1 MLRNKII
8 IKKIRNICILLM
20 AIIIMFGV
28 YNNIRNSKAENV
40 IQIELDVIDKSNVL
54 DTQTMS
60 IEATETSEGNYLV
73 NLPISVN
80 KNLIT
85 KYYTSSGEEIDVDTE
100 NNIATMQLT
109 SEEVANRKVQVQTD
123 YDTKEVTIG
132 EETKLFYKKELTNEP
147 FIDNNQ
153 DESNANVTDAID
165 DTTINQDVTV
175 TGYMP
180 EDAKLEVKEIDLA
193 TLTNVEIPNEKQTK
207 QKAYEFSIYQEVEKQ
222 TSEENVQT
230 DNSVSNTETTREEQ
244 TTADQTVANNEIDAT
259 ANEETNIETEKER
272 VEYNPSEYGEKITV
286 KTNYDLTNV
295 NATIYVIDE
304 KEKTIESE
312 STTSNDRE
320 NISFETD
327 KTDKTIKYIIA
338 TEEINN
344 QDDSTIS
351 NDDNNV
357 NENTSENVNDVSKDE
372 TTESPNEIEN
382 SEWKVVESKSN
393 IPNGTA
399 TIKVKG
405 PEDIL
410 TEEWINVI
418 INGESVDEG
427 ITKKIENKEKLSDGV
442 LYTIV
447 LTELPTDTNQIK
459 IGLVKPQARQKQTN
473 DMAKVQT
480 LALDD
485 ENSVNSDETLD
496 ETLGNSTSDDSGIML
511 LATTYNALK
520 TTTSETEKTS
530 AFLGNS
536 SVQRQNVENVT
547 ITKGLSGIG
556 RGLRRNFSGLNNNGN
571 GHNAS
576 AKTWKDLTGT
586 KNGTLN
592 GGTWGTDYVQL
603 DGKDDW
609 INLGYMTLTK
619 NVTLDVTFAIS
630 EYKDQSQNILV
641 NFEGGGLGLHLYGN
655 GKRPTFTI
663 SVGGKYIHLKATS
676 DVKLNTKT
684 RITGTYDGKN
694 MCIYVNGKLEA
705 KVAQTGDI
713 DLPVKNT
720 VMAIGCNASGTSSGG
735 PFMKMKVYNVKI
747 HNTALTASEVASS
760 SEINGYYWDV
770 SANQDKSIMA
780 WTPKLTAPYTVHIES
795 ASTIYANKDSTN
807 LFSYIGNAETCKAT
821 ETITGIGN
829 LDVSN
834 TTNMTRM
841 FQRTGNQAMTKL
853 DLGSNFNTSN
863 VTAMGG
869 MFGGTGYKAMTTLNL
884 GSKFYTS
891 KVTSMDY
898 MFQECGGLKMTSLN
912 LGSNFNTSN
921 VTTMAAMFCKCGYT
935 AMTTLNLGSNFN
947 TSSVIYMQLMFE
959 ECGYTAM
966 TSLNLGSLFD
976 TSKVTN
982 MARMF
987 SSTGYTAMTSLDL
1000 GDKFNTSSG
1009 TGMGHMFYKC
1019 GYTAMTSLDLG
1030 DNFDTSNVQYMDYM
1044 FADCGTKNM
1053 ITLDLGPAF
1062 TKMPNGTL
1070 KDNNG
1075 NTISATSF
1083 MFTNTGKSGAT
1094 IYAPES
1100 IYKNQTSFKL
1110 SSTDTST
1117 SSGTVAVSSGRT
1129 VVPKYKPEWKVTGTT
1144 IDSTN
1149 KAIKITITGATNTSD
1164 YTSNVTTALKTSD
1177 ISVWIDGTELTGV
1190 TKSLTTPSTTTASS
1204 ITHTLTIS
1212 NLEESARKSGKSY
1225 KEWSGNITLKIG
1237 GRGEATS
1244 TYSKN
1249 VLKDAYGN
1257 QSMSQIDTTG
1267 TWVDVDFKDSTKS
1280 SANASG
1286 KLFTDFIVP
1295 EFTYEYANTTIDQG
1309 NKKVTIIFSIAD
1321 KYFSS
1326 STLTSDTTA
1335 SKITVTVDGKTVTN
1349 DTKQR
1354 KKLSKTDIT
1363 ETIDGRTNTKVGE
1376 KYTLELTNLDQ
1387 GTGGDYSGIVKLAF
1401 AEGTVTDKSG
1411 NKSISK
1417 TITIGID
1424 DPTTGDGH
1432 TSGAIVDVVSPVWK
1446 TQNLK
1451 IDKTNKKVTV
1461 DLIATD
1467 KYLTGTSNST
1477 LTTSKIALTVDG
1489 DTNANTAITKTLS
1502 TATFSTNSSTGLK
1515 EIKYTLTL
1523 SNWEQSTKQSGKS
1536 FLEYSGT
1543 TKITIPAG
1551 TVTDQ
1556 YTNKS
1561 LEQTFDLGHVDFIKP
1576 RIETVSTTRDTSA
1589 KTETIIFNVIDK
1601 YLDTSDAVASSEITV
1616 YVDGENASTLSKTL
1630 TRVTANDVK
1639 ATINGTSRTVSQQY
1653 KLVLSN
1659 FEQSARNT
1667 KNYKDWSGTVKI
1679 DIVAGAVKDQTSGG
1693 SVNTS
1698 EKTTINAGFVDFIKP
1713 DLKYVHQ
1720 SSDINKDGKS
1730 YTMTFTVTDKY
1741 YTSGKLGIDDLTIK
1755 MQNGQK
1761 NSSGSEIIYNLK
1773 NEPVT
1778 ISLKAEELKASNV
1791 PITNTSGTVTTVS
1804 SQLIGHTYT
1813 LTISN
1818 LEQLEAKTGQ
1828 STLDYSGII
1837 TVAVAGNKILD
1848 RGPAGNN
1855 ASQNGNTATT
1865 ITSGVNIPGGTSPSD
1880 AQVVDVVAP
1889 IWQKVSSTVDV
1900 AGQTATITF
1909 KGTDTYYTSNSLTTA
1924 KIKVYVN
1931 GSEVSSTSVS
1941 RTLSTA
1947 TSLKEQRKEFGKTTT
1962 VTKQYGVQYTLTIKG
1977 FTKSADQIKI
1987 QIPANTLTDSSGNN
2001 NVATDMVLY
2010 SALAS
2015 TIYESSDTSAF
2026 LGNSKI
2032 QRQNIENITF
2042 ESSIPSTVY
2051 NASTGA
2057 YVNSTAWDV
2066 SARKDKSIIAWYE
2079 KNNWYGALKVHIAS
2093 DGEIYANPNS
2103 SYLFANIGRANIC
2116 TATSTITN
2124 INLLNVSNVTNM
2136 NHMFYCCGY
2145 KAMTSL
2151 DLGNSFDT
2159 SNVTDM
2165 SNMFEAFGYKA
2176 TTSLNLGTKFYT
2188 NNVTN
2193 MYYMF
2198 EHCGYNAMT
2207 SLTLGSNFDTSKV
2220 TNMSYMFAY
2229 CGFNGITTFSLGSN
2243 FNTSK
2248 VTEMESMFSHFA
2260 YKLTSLNLGSNFD
2273 TSLVTKMGHMFDSTG
2288 YTSMKTLTLG
2298 SKFNTNN
2305 VTDMQYMFKSTGY
2318 TAMTSLNLG
2327 SNFNT
2332 AKVTNMSYMFYECG
2346 HSLMTTLD
2354 LGPAF
2359 TKIADHTDMFTNAG
2373 KSGATIYAPE
2383 SIYKNQTSFKLSSTD
2398 TSTSSGTIAVS
2409 SGRTVVPKYKP
2420 EWTVTGTTIDST
2432 NKAIKITIKGAT
2444 NTSDYTSNVTT
2455 ALKASDI
2462 SVWIDGTELTGVNKT
2477 ITTSYPTTSSSVTH
2491 ILTIKNFEESAR
2503 RAGKSYKEWSGN
2515 ITLKIGGR
2523 GESTSTYSK
2532 NVLKDAYGNQSMS
2545 QIDTTGTWVDVD
2557 FKDST
2562 KSSANASGKLFT
2574 DFIVPEFTYEYAN
2587 TTIDQGNKK
2596 VTIIFSIA
2604 DKYFSSSTLTSDTT
2618 ASKITVTVDG
2628 KTVTNDTTQRK
2639 KLSKTDITETIDG
2652 KANTKVG
2659 EKYTLELTNLDQ
2671 GTGGDYSGIVKLAF
2685 AEGTGTDKSGN
2696 KSVAKTITIGIDDPT
2711 TGDGHTSG
2719 AIVDVVS
2726 PVWKTQ
2732 NLKIDKTNKKVTV
2745 DLIATDKYLT
2755 GTSNSTLTT
2764 SKIALTVDG
2773 DTNAN
2778 TAITKTLST
2787 ATFSTNSST
2796 GLKEIK
2802 YTLTLSNWEQ
2812 STKQSGKSFLE
2823 YSGTTK
2829 ITIPAGTIT
2838 DQYTNKSLEQ
2848 TFDLGHVD
2856 FIKPRIETVSTTRN
2870 TTAKTE
2876 TIVFNV
2882 IDKYLDTSDLVTADE
2897 ISVLVDKEA
2906 TTGITKTL
2914 TRVTANDVKAT
2925 INGTSQTVS
2934 QQYQLV
2940 LSNFEQTRTSIN
2952 SARNFTDW
2960 SGTVS
2965 LEIKAG
2971 AVNDKT
2977 SGNSVNTNDKTT
2989 IDADFVDFIQ
2999 PKVTYKYATS
3009 DINYDDKTFIMTF
3022 DITDKYYKTGTTITT
3037 ANLADYLTIKVDGE
3051 DITNNSKVTKKI
3063 IATEDITAGTIAK
3076 PINKTVNG
3084 VVKTGLTNQ
3093 VVGKRYTLELSN
3105 LEQAINIA
3113 DYLDYSGVITVAVKA
3128 GVMTDNGP
3136 ANDGVNT
3143 NSNIATTI
3151 TSGVNIPGGTG
3162 TGTVVDV
3169 VDPIWERA
3177 GTVVTEPL
3185 KQTATLVIRGTDKYF
3200 ASCSLT
3206 SSQIKIVVNGEEQT
3220 SGINVELTKDTSVTL
3235 AYGVQYKVKIT
3246 GFVSNAYQVKMIIPA
3261 GTLTD
3266 ESGNVNKE
3274 TEFVLYSC
3282 LRKTNTETDLSSPF
3296 LGNDTVE
3303 RQYVEKI
3310 ILQDNLDG
3318 ANDTRWDVSAQE
3330 DGSIIAWYE
3339 KNNSKGT
3346 YTVYIGSYSGIN
3358 ANADS
3363 SYLFANIGNSRKC
3376 TETSIISNIDLLNVS
3391 SATNMS
3397 SMFQNFGALSLT
3409 NLDLGENFDTS
3420 NVTNMRQMFWGCGY
3434 KAMTSLNLGANF
3446 DTSNVTVMYGMFLWC
3461 GYTAMTSLNLG
3472 DKFDTSKVTNMNSMF
3487 HECGYMK
3494 MTSLNLGS
3502 KFNTSNVTKMN
3513 GMFNGTGYTAMTS
3526 LDLGEQFDTS
3536 NVTLM
3541 VKMFDGC
3548 GSNSMT
3554 SLNLGN
3560 KFDTSKVTTMSEM
3573 FRNCGTVSM
3582 ENLDLGPAFTKI
3594 ADTNTD
3600 MFTNTGKSG
3609 AVINAP
3615 ESIYKNQTSFKLSS
3629 TDTSTTSGTIAV
3641 SSGRTVVPK
3650 YKPEWKVTG
3659 TTIDS
3664 TNKAIKIT
3672 ITGATNTSDYTS
3684 NVTTALKASD
3694 ISVWIDGTELTGV
3707 KREVTVANQTTS
3719 EAVTHTITITNF
3731 EEKVRQNGKDYKEW
3745 SGNIT
3750 LKIGGRGEATS
3761 TYSKNILT
3769 DSYGNQSMSSIDES
3783 GTWIDICLKDSESS
3797 SQNIP
3802 GKMFADFII
3811 PEFTYEYSNT
3821 IIDHENKRVTVVF
3834 SIADKYFAESDLTSD
3849 TTASNITVTV
3859 DGTEIKN
3866 EGDKQRKTLSK
3877 TDIKETIDGNAETKI
3892 GEIYTLTLTNLDQG
3906 GGGDYSGI
3914 VELAFEKGTVRDKS
3928 GNESVATTITIG
3940 VDDPSTGDGHDSGV
3954 IVDVVSPVWKTQN
3967 LQIDKVNQVVTVEI
3981 IVTDKYLSGIS
3992 NSSLT
3997 NDNVNDKI
4005 SVTVDGETE
4014 ANTAITKTLG
4024 DPEFSENGT
4033 TGLKEIK
4040 YKLTLSNW
4048 EQDSTKGGKSFLEY
4062 SGTTKITISAGVVID
4077 DYDNKNIEQ
4086 AFELGHVDFIKP
4098 RIEKVSST
4106 RDESAKTETIVF
4118 NVIDKYLD
4126 TSDAVTENEI
4136 SVYVDGENASTLT
4149 KTLTRVTANDVS
4161 ATVNGS
4167 SQVVLQQ
4174 YQLVLSD
4181 FEKAR
4186 NEKDYKDW
4194 SGTVRIDIA
4203 EDAVK
4208 DKVKSVGLVAS
4219 GGNTN
4224 EKVEINADFVD
4235 FIKPDL
4241 KYVHQSADIDK
4252 DGKSYTMTFTVTDKY
4267 YTSGKLGI
4275 DDLTIKMQNGQL
4287 DSSGNEIVY
4296 NLKNEPVTIS
4306 LQAENLKA
4314 QNVPV
4319 TNTSGNIETATELL
4333 IGHTYKLTISNL
4345 EQLEVKTGLK
4355 TKDYSG
4361 IVTVAVAGDKIKD
4374 RGPAG
4379 DNVSTNGNTATTI
4392 TSGVSIPGGTV
4403 PDDAKVVDVVAPVW
4417 KKVSSS
4423 ANAIDPEDKT
4433 SSTATITFK
4442 GTDTYYAG
4450 NTLTADKIKVFVNGA
4465 EVNNSSSVKKTLS
4478 TATEL
4483 NEERKEFGKTTTVTK
4498 QYGVEYTLTI
4508 KGFTQGADQVKIQIP
4523 AGTLTDESG
4532 NSNKD
4537 TEMVLY
4543 SVLKSTA
4550 TENAGT
4556 SAFLGNNKIQ
4566 RQNIENIT
4574 FETSV
4579 PSTVYNE
4586 ETGEYVDSTAW
4597 DVSARGDKS
4606 IIAWYETSNANGAL
4620 KVHIGSNDEIFANQN
4635 STLLFAYIG
4644 YADICTATETI
4655 TNIELLN
4662 VRSVTN
4668 MNSMFKFCGY
4678 RTMKSLN
4685 LGENFDTSNVTDMSS
4700 MFEAF
4705 GYKATEGL
4713 DLGTK
4718 FYTNN
4723 VTNMYYM
4730 FEHCGYDVMSS
4741 LTLGENFDTSKVTN
4755 MSYMFAY
4762 CGYNEMTGLNLENKF
4777 ITSKVTDMS
4786 SMFSHFASNKLTSL
4800 NLGANFDTSLVQ
4812 YMGHMFDNTGY
4823 TEMTSLNLGDKFN
4836 TSSVTDM
4843 QYMFNATG
4851 HNKMPSLSLGEKFN
4865 TNSVTNMN
4873 YMFKDCGASSMTT
4886 LNLGPA
4892 FTKIADQ
4899 NTEFMVN
4906 CGTTGLVIY
4915 APESIYS
4922 NKTAFYVK

>member
-28 YNNIRNSKAENV
+28 YHNIRNSKAENV
-40 IQIELDVIDKSNVL
+40 IQIELDVIDKSNML

-123 YDTKEVTIG
+123 YDKKEVNVNDEI
-132 EETKLFYKKELTNEP
+132 KLLYKKELTNEP

-153 DESNANVTDAID
+153 DESNSNVTDTID

-180 EDAKLEVKEIDLA
+180 EDAKLEVKEMDLA

-207 QKAYEFSIYQEVEKQ
+207 QKAYEISIYQIITKIKNSSTE
-222 TSEENVQT
+222 QT
-230 DNSVSNTETTREEQ
+230 DKSTYVENKDESTEGSNS
-244 TTADQTVANNEIDAT
+244 
-259 ANEETNIETEKER
+259 ETEKNETTER
-272 VEYNPSEYGEKITV
+272 VEYDPSVYGEKVTV
-286 KTNYDLTNV
+286 KTNYALTNV
-295 NATIYVIDE
+295 NATIYAIDE
-304 KEKTIESE
+304 QDKTTESE

-351 NDDNNV
+351 NDDNSV

-382 SEWKVVESKSN
+382 SEWKVVESKPN

-427 ITKKIENKEKLSDGV
+427 ITKKIENKEKLNDGV

-459 IGLVKPQARQKQTN
+459 IGLVNPYSVE
-473 DMAKVQT
+473 VQT
-480 LALDD
+480 LAMDD
-485 ENSVNSDETLD
+485 DNI
-496 ETLGNSTSDDSGIML
+496 GNSTSDDSGIML

-520 TTTSETEKTS
+520 TTTSETANTS
-530 AFLGNS
+530 PFLGNS
-536 SVQRQNVENVT
+536 SVQRQNVQKVMFDRSNMVNS
-547 ITKGLSGIG
+547 II
-556 RGLRRNFSGLNNNGN
+556 RNYSGLNNNGN

-576 AKTWKDLTGT
+576 TKTWKDLTGT

-592 GGTWGTDYVQL
+592 GGTWGSDYIQL

-609 INLGYMTLTK
+609 INLGYMAFTK
-619 NVTLDVTFAIS
+619 NVTLDVTFALS
-630 EYKDQSQNILV
+630 EYATGDQAQHIMV
-641 NFEGGGLGLHLYGN
+641 NFQEGGVGLHLYG
-655 GKRPTFTI
+655 KKPVFTI
-663 SVGGKYIHLKATS
+663 SVGGEYKHVKATS

-705 KVAQTGDI
+705 KVAQTGNI
-713 DLPVKNT
+713 DLPKDNT
-720 VMAIGCNASGTSSGG
+720 IMAMGANPSGTGITSG
-735 PFMKMKVYNVKI
+735 FTDFLKMKVYNVRINNK
-747 HNTALTASEVASS
+747 ALTESEVSS
-760 SEINGYYWDV
+760 FIQIDGYFWDV
-770 SANQDKSIMA
+770 SQNNDKSIIA
-780 WTPKLTAPYTVHIES
+780 WTSSLTAPYTVHIVS
-795 ASTIYANKDSTN
+795 ASEIYANKDSTN
-807 LFSYIGNAETCKAT
+807 LFSYIGWAEICTAT
-821 ETITGIGN
+821 ETITDIWRLN
-829 LDVSN
+829 VSN

-853 DLGSNFNTSN
+853 DLGNYFDTSN
-863 VTAMGG
+863 VTNMRG
-869 MFGGTGYKAMTTLNL
+869 MFGGTGYKAMTTLKL
-884 GSKFYTS
+884 GSKFNTS
-891 KVTSMDY
+891 KVTSMDD
-898 MFQECGGLKMTSLN
+898 MFKECGGLKMTSLS
-912 LGSNFNTSN
+912 LGSNFDTSN
-921 VTTMAAMFCKCGYT
+921 VTNMQDMFNYCGYT
-935 AMTTLNLGSNFN
+935 AMTTLNLGSNFS
-947 TSSVIYMQLMFE
+947 TGKVTDMTRMFYRT
-959 ECGYTAM
+959 GYTAM
-966 TSLNLGSLFD
+966 TSLNLGSE
-976 TSKVTN
+976 
-982 MARMF
+982 
-987 SSTGYTAMTSLDL
+987 
-1000 GDKFNTSSG
+1000 FNTSSV
-1009 TGMGHMFYKC
+1009 TTMYAMFFEC
-1019 GYTAMTSLDLG
+1019 GYTAMTTLSLGSNFNTGKVTNMSHMFNHCGYTTMTSLNLGSKFNTSKVTDMSYMFNSCGFNTMTSLNLG
-1030 DNFDTSNVQYMDYM
+1030 DNFDTSNVVYMQMM
-1044 FADCGTKNM
+1044 FQSCGENKLTSLKLGNKFNTSKVTNIVQLFYKCGKSSM
-1053 ITLDLGPAF
+1053 TMLDLGPAF
-1062 TKMPNGTL
+1062 TRIPNTMEESG
-1070 KDNNG
+1070 KIVSANG
-1075 NTISATSF
+1075 F
-1083 MFTNTGKSGAT
+1083 MFQECGKSGAI

-1117 SSGTVAVSSGRT
+1117 TSGTVAVSSGRT

-1204 ITHTLTIS
+1204 ITHTLTIK
-1212 NLEESARKSGKSY
+1212 NFEESARKSGKSY

-1286 KLFTDFIVP
+1286 KLFADFITP
-1295 EFTYEYANTTIDQG
+1295 EFTYEYANTTIDRG

-1349 DTKQR
+1349 DTTQR

-1387 GTGGDYSGIVKLAF
+1387 GGGGDYSGIVKLAF

-1417 TITIGID
+1417 TIKIGID

-1467 KYLTGTSNST
+1467 KYLTGTSNGT

-1489 DTNANTAITKTLS
+1489 DTKANTAITKTLS

-1639 ATINGTSRTVSQQY
+1639 ATVNGTSRTVSQQY

-1667 KNYKDWSGTVKI
+1667 KNYKDWSGTVTI

-1818 LEQLEAKTGQ
+1818 LEQLEVKTGLK
-1828 STLDYSGII
+1828 TADYSGII

-1855 ASQNGNTATT
+1855 SSQNGNTATT

-1987 QIPANTLTDSSGNN
+1987 QIPANTITDSSGNN

-2015 TIYESSDTSAF
+2015 TIYEYNFTSAF

-2042 ESSIPSTVY
+2042 ESSIPSTIY
-2051 NASTGA
+2051 NASTGE

-2079 KNNWYGALKVHIAS
+2079 KNNSQGALKVHIAS
-2093 DGEIYANPNS
+2093 DGEIYANPDS
-2103 SYLFANIGRANIC
+2103 TYLFNRIGYADIC
-2116 TATSTITN
+2116 TATTAITN

-2136 NHMFYCCGY
+2136 DYMFYWCGV

-2159 SNVTDM
+2159 SNVTSM
-2165 SNMFEAFGYKA
+2165 N
-2176 TTSLNLGTKFYT
+2176 
-2188 NNVTN
+2188 
-2193 MYYMF
+2193 YMF
-2198 EHCGYNAMT
+2198 DMCGYRAMT
-2207 SLTLGSNFDTSKV
+2207 SLDLGNSFDTSNV
-2220 TNMSYMFAY
+2220 EDMSGMFQA
-2229 CGFNGITTFSLGSN
+2229 CGRESMTTFSLGNN

-2248 VTEMESMFSHFA
+2248 VTDMSGMFSYFGDVLTNLNLGSKFDTGEVISMSTMFQACGVSNIDLGSKFNTSKVTDMSYMFNSCGFHSMTSLDLGDKFDTSNVTSMKSMFEDCGKN
-2260 YKLTSLNLGSNFD
+2260 KLTSLNLGN
-2273 TSLVTKMGHMFDSTG
+2273 
-2288 YTSMKTLTLG
+2288 
-2298 SKFNTNN
+2298 KFNTTS
-2305 VTDMQYMFKSTGY
+2305 VTDMSNMFELCGT
-2318 TAMTSLNLG
+2318 TA
-2327 SNFNT
+2327 
-2332 AKVTNMSYMFYECG
+2332 
-2346 HSLMTTLD
+2346 MTTLD

-2359 TKIADHTDMFTNAG
+2359 TKIASTNTDMFTSAG
-2373 KSGATIYAPE
+2373 KSGAVINAPE
-2383 SIYKNQTSFKLSSTD
+2383 SIYKNKSSFKLSSTD
-2398 TSTSSGTIAVS
+2398 TTTASGKIAVS

-2491 ILTIKNFEESAR
+2491 TLTIKNFEESAR

-2515 ITLKIGGR
+2515 ISLKIGGR
-2523 GESTSTYSK
+2523 GEATSTYSK

-2545 QIDTTGTWVDVD
+2545 QIDTTGTWVDVEL
-2557 FKDST
+2557 KDST
-2562 KSSANASGKLFT
+2562 TSSANASGKLFA
-2574 DFIVPEFTYEYAN
+2574 DFIAPEFTYEYAN

-2671 GTGGDYSGIVKLAF
+2671 GGGGDYSGIVKLAF
-2685 AEGTGTDKSGN
+2685 AEGTVTDKSGN
-2696 KSVAKTITIGIDDPT
+2696 KSISKTITIGIDDPT

-2726 PVWKTQ
+2726 PVWKTR
-2732 NLKIDKTNKKVTV
+2732 NLNIDKTNKKVTV

-2829 ITIPAGTIT
+2829 ITIPAGTVT

-2870 TTAKTE
+2870 TSAKTE

-2971 AVNDKT
+2971 AVKDKT

-2999 PKVTYKYATS
+2999 PKVTYQYATG
-3009 DINYDDKTFIMTF
+3009 DINYNKKTFTMTF
-3022 DITDKYYKTGTTITT
+3022 DITDKYYRTGTTITT
-3037 ANLADYLTIKVDGE
+3037 ENLSNYLTIKVDGV

-3063 IATEDITAGTIAK
+3063 IAIEDITAGTIAK
-3076 PINKTVNG
+3076 TINKTVNG

-3093 VVGKRYTLELSN
+3093 IVGKRYTLEISD
-3105 LEQAINIA
+3105 LEQAIKIA

-3128 GVMTDNGP
+3128 GIMTDNGP

-3177 GTVVTEPL
+3177 GTAVAEPL

-3266 ESGNVNKE
+3266 ESGNTNKE
-3274 TEFVLYSC
+3274 TEFLLYSC
-3282 LRKTNTETDLSSPF
+3282 LRKTNTEISPSSPF
-3296 LGNDTVE
+3296 LGNYTVE

-3310 ILQDNLDG
+3310 ILQNNLDG

-3363 SYLFANIGNSRKC
+3363 SYLFANIGNSSKC

-3391 SATNMS
+3391 SATNMI
-3397 SMFQNFGALSLT
+3397 SMFEAFGGNSVT

-3420 NVTNMRQMFWGCGY
+3420 NVTVMRFMFNKCGY
-3434 KAMTSLNLGANF
+3434 SAMTSLDLGEKFNTNNVTDMESMFNAIGYEAMTSLNLGENF
-3446 DTSNVTVMYGMFLWC
+3446 DTSNVENMKEMFSDC
-3461 GYTAMTSLNLG
+3461 GNSSMTSLNLG
-3472 DKFDTSKVTNMNSMF
+3472 
-3487 HECGYMK
+3487 E
-3494 MTSLNLGS
+3494 
-3502 KFNTSNVTKMN
+3502 KFNTSNVTNMAFMFKM
-3513 GMFNGTGYTAMTS
+3513 TGAISMTS
-3526 LDLGEQFDTS
+3526 LNLGEQFDTS
-3536 NVTLM
+3536 NVTDM
-3541 VKMFDGC
+3541 TGMFDNC
-3548 GSNSMT
+3548 GYNSMT

-3560 KFDTSKVTTMSEM
+3560 KFDTSKVTHMSYM
-3573 FRNCGTVSM
+3573 FRNCG
-3582 ENLDLGPAFTKI
+3582 
-3594 ADTNTD
+3594 
-3600 MFTNTGKSG
+3600 
-3609 AVINAP
+3609 
-3615 ESIYKNQTSFKLSS
+3615 
-3629 TDTSTTSGTIAV
+3629 
-3641 SSGRTVVPK
+3641 
-3650 YKPEWKVTG
+3650 
-3659 TTIDS
+3659 
-3664 TNKAIKIT
+3664 
-3672 ITGATNTSDYTS
+3672 
-3684 NVTTALKASD
+3684 
-3694 ISVWIDGTELTGV
+3694 
-3707 KREVTVANQTTS
+3707 
-3719 EAVTHTITITNF
+3719 
-3731 EEKVRQNGKDYKEW
+3731 
-3745 SGNIT
+3745 
-3750 LKIGGRGEATS
+3750 
-3761 TYSKNILT
+3761 
-3769 DSYGNQSMSSIDES
+3769 
-3783 GTWIDICLKDSESS
+3783 
-3797 SQNIP
+3797 
-3802 GKMFADFII
+3802 
-3811 PEFTYEYSNT
+3811 
-3821 IIDHENKRVTVVF
+3821 
-3834 SIADKYFAESDLTSD
+3834 
-3849 TTASNITVTV
+3849 
-3859 DGTEIKN
+3859 
-3866 EGDKQRKTLSK
+3866 
-3877 TDIKETIDGNAETKI
+3877 
-3892 GEIYTLTLTNLDQG
+3892 
-3906 GGGDYSGI
+3906 
-3914 VELAFEKGTVRDKS
+3914 
-3928 GNESVATTITIG
+3928 
-3940 VDDPSTGDGHDSGV
+3940 
-3954 IVDVVSPVWKTQN
+3954 
-3967 LQIDKVNQVVTVEI
+3967 
-3981 IVTDKYLSGIS
+3981 
-3992 NSSLT
+3992 
-3997 NDNVNDKI
+3997 
-4005 SVTVDGETE
+4005 
-4014 ANTAITKTLG
+4014 
-4024 DPEFSENGT
+4024 
-4033 TGLKEIK
+4033 
-4040 YKLTLSNW
+4040 
-4048 EQDSTKGGKSFLEY
+4048 
-4062 SGTTKITISAGVVID
+4062 
-4077 DYDNKNIEQ
+4077 
-4086 AFELGHVDFIKP
+4086 
-4098 RIEKVSST
+4098 
-4106 RDESAKTETIVF
+4106 
-4118 NVIDKYLD
+4118 
-4126 TSDAVTENEI
+4126 
-4136 SVYVDGENASTLT
+4136 
-4149 KTLTRVTANDVS
+4149 
-4161 ATVNGS
+4161 
-4167 SQVVLQQ
+4167 
-4174 YQLVLSD
+4174 
-4181 FEKAR
+4181 EKA
-4186 NEKDYKDW
+4186 
-4194 SGTVRIDIA
+4194 
-4203 EDAVK
+4203 
-4208 DKVKSVGLVAS
+4208 
-4219 GGNTN
+4219 
-4224 EKVEINADFVD
+4224 
-4235 FIKPDL
+4235 
-4241 KYVHQSADIDK
+4241 
-4252 DGKSYTMTFTVTDKY
+4252 
-4267 YTSGKLGI
+4267 
-4275 DDLTIKMQNGQL
+4275 
-4287 DSSGNEIVY
+4287 
-4296 NLKNEPVTIS
+4296 
-4306 LQAENLKA
+4306 
-4314 QNVPV
+4314 
-4319 TNTSGNIETATELL
+4319 
-4333 IGHTYKLTISNL
+4333 
-4345 EQLEVKTGLK
+4345 
-4355 TKDYSG
+4355 
-4361 IVTVAVAGDKIKD
+4361 
-4374 RGPAG
+4374 
-4379 DNVSTNGNTATTI
+4379 
-4392 TSGVSIPGGTV
+4392 
-4403 PDDAKVVDVVAPVW
+4403 
-4417 KKVSSS
+4417 
-4423 ANAIDPEDKT
+4423 
-4433 SSTATITFK
+4433 
-4442 GTDTYYAG
+4442 
-4450 NTLTADKIKVFVNGA
+4450 
-4465 EVNNSSSVKKTLS
+4465 
-4478 TATEL
+4478 
-4483 NEERKEFGKTTTVTK
+4483 
-4498 QYGVEYTLTI
+4498 
-4508 KGFTQGADQVKIQIP
+4508 
-4523 AGTLTDESG
+4523 
-4532 NSNKD
+4532 
-4537 TEMVLY
+4537 
-4543 SVLKSTA
+4543 
-4550 TENAGT
+4550 
-4556 SAFLGNNKIQ
+4556 
-4566 RQNIENIT
+4566 
-4574 FETSV
+4574 
-4579 PSTVYNE
+4579 
-4586 ETGEYVDSTAW
+4586 
-4597 DVSARGDKS
+4597 
-4606 IIAWYETSNANGAL
+4606 
-4620 KVHIGSNDEIFANQN
+4620 
-4635 STLLFAYIG
+4635 
-4644 YADICTATETI
+4644 
-4655 TNIELLN
+4655 
-4662 VRSVTN
+4662 
-4668 MNSMFKFCGY
+4668 
-4678 RTMKSLN
+4678 
-4685 LGENFDTSNVTDMSS
+4685 
-4700 MFEAF
+4700 
-4705 GYKATEGL
+4705 
-4713 DLGTK
+4713 
-4718 FYTNN
+4718 
-4723 VTNMYYM
+4723 
-4730 FEHCGYDVMSS
+4730 
-4741 LTLGENFDTSKVTN
+4741 
-4755 MSYMFAY
+4755 
-4762 CGYNEMTGLNLENKF
+4762 
-4777 ITSKVTDMS
+4777 
-4786 SMFSHFASNKLTSL
+4786 LTSL
-4800 NLGANFDTSLVQ
+4800 D
-4812 YMGHMFDNTGY
+4812 
-4823 TEMTSLNLGDKFN
+4823 LGDKFY
-4836 TSSVTDM
+4836 TSKASDNMTR
-4843 QYMFNATG
+4843 MFSWLRRRITCSIRFGTCIYNW
-4851 HNKMPSLSLGEKFN
+4851 
-4865 TNSVTNMN
+4865 
-4873 YMFKDCGASSMTT
+4873 FK
-4886 LNLGPA
+4886 
-4892 FTKIADQ
+4892 
-4899 NTEFMVN
+4899 
-4906 CGTTGLVIY
+4906 
-4915 APESIYS
+4915 
-4922 NKTAFYVK
+4922 

>member
-28 YNNIRNSKAENV
+28 YHNIRNSKAENV
-40 IQIELDVIDKSNVL
+40 IQIELDVIDKSNML

-123 YDTKEVTIG
+123 YDKKEVNVNDEI
-132 EETKLFYKKELTNEP
+132 KLLYKKELTNEP

-153 DESNANVTDAID
+153 DESNSNVTDTID

-180 EDAKLEVKEIDLA
+180 EDAKLEVKEMDLA

-207 QKAYEFSIYQEVEKQ
+207 QKAYEISIYQIITKIKNSSTE
-222 TSEENVQT
+222 QT
-230 DNSVSNTETTREEQ
+230 DKSTYVENKDESTEGSNS
-244 TTADQTVANNEIDAT
+244 
-259 ANEETNIETEKER
+259 ETEKNETTER
-272 VEYNPSEYGEKITV
+272 VEYDPSVYGEKVTV
-286 KTNYDLTNV
+286 KTNYALTNV
-295 NATIYVIDE
+295 NATIYAIDE
-304 KEKTIESE
+304 QDKTTESE

-351 NDDNNV
+351 NDDNSV

-382 SEWKVVESKSN
+382 SEWKVVESKPN

-427 ITKKIENKEKLSDGV
+427 ITKKIENKEKLNDGV

-459 IGLVKPQARQKQTN
+459 IGLVNPYSVE
-473 DMAKVQT
+473 VQT
-480 LALDD
+480 LAMDD
-485 ENSVNSDETLD
+485 DNI
-496 ETLGNSTSDDSGIML
+496 GNSTSDDSGIML

-520 TTTSETEKTS
+520 TTTSETANTS
-530 AFLGNS
+530 PFLGNS
-536 SVQRQNVENVT
+536 SVQRQNVQRVMFDRSNMVNS
-547 ITKGLSGIG
+547 II
-556 RGLRRNFSGLNNNGN
+556 RNYSGLNNNGN

-576 AKTWKDLTGT
+576 TKTWKDLTGT

-592 GGTWGTDYVQL
+592 GGTWGSDYIQL

-609 INLGYMTLTK
+609 INLGYMAFTK
-619 NVTLDVTFAIS
+619 NVTLDVTFALS
-630 EYKDQSQNILV
+630 EYATGNQAQHIMV
-641 NFEGGGLGLHLYGN
+641 NFQEGGVGLHLYG
-655 GKRPTFTI
+655 KKPVFTI
-663 SVGGKYIHLKATS
+663 SVGGEYKHVKATS

-705 KVAQTGDI
+705 KVAQTGNI
-713 DLPVKNT
+713 DLPKDNT
-720 VMAIGCNASGTSSGG
+720 IMAMGANPSGTGITSG
-735 PFMKMKVYNVKI
+735 FTDFLKMKVYNVRINNK
-747 HNTALTASEVASS
+747 ALTESEVSS
-760 SEINGYYWDV
+760 FIQIDGYFWDV
-770 SANQDKSIMA
+770 SQNNDKSIIA
-780 WTPKLTAPYTVHIES
+780 WTSSLTAPYTVHIVS
-795 ASTIYANKDSTN
+795 ASEIYANKDSTN
-807 LFSYIGNAETCKAT
+807 LFSYIGWAEICTAT
-821 ETITGIGN
+821 ETITNIWRLN
-829 LDVSN
+829 VSN

-853 DLGSNFNTSN
+853 DLGNYFDTSN
-863 VTAMGG
+863 VTKMGG

-884 GSKFYTS
+884 GSKFNTS

-898 MFQECGGLKMTSLN
+898 MFQKCGGLKMTSLN

-921 VTTMAAMFCKCGYT
+921 VTTMYAMFEECGYNAMTSLNLGDSFDTSNVTDMRYMFKRCGYTKMTSLSLGSNFNTGKVTDMEQMFYICGYT

-947 TSSVIYMQLMFE
+947 TGNVTNMLEMFYQ
-959 ECGYTAM
+959 CGYTAM
-966 TSLNLGSLFD
+966 TSLNLGNKFN

-982 MARMF
+982 M
-987 SSTGYTAMTSLDL
+987 SY
-1000 GDKFNTSSG
+1000 
-1009 TGMGHMFYKC
+1009 MFY
-1019 GYTAMTSLDLG
+1019 
-1030 DNFDTSNVQYMDYM
+1030 N
-1044 FADCGTKNM
+1044 CGTTYM
-1053 ITLDLGPAF
+1053 TELDLGPAF
-1062 TKMPNGTL
+1062 TK
-1070 KDNNG
+1070 
-1075 NTISATSF
+1075 IAS
-1083 MFTNTGKSGAT
+1083 TNTKMFYNCGEIEAV

-1117 SSGTVAVSSGRT
+1117 ASGAIAVSEGRY

-1286 KLFTDFIVP
+1286 KLFADLIAP
-1295 EFTYEYANTTIDQG
+1295 EFTYEYANTTIDRG

-1349 DTKQR
+1349 DTTQR

-1363 ETIDGRTNTKVGE
+1363 ETIDGNANTKVGE

-1387 GTGGDYSGIVKLAF
+1387 GGGGDYSGIVKLAF

-1601 YLDTSDAVASSEITV
+1601 YIDTSDAVASSEITV

-1667 KNYKDWSGTVKI
+1667 KNYKDWSGTVTI

-1828 STLDYSGII
+1828 STLDYSGIV
-1837 TVAVAGNKILD
+1837 TVAIAGNKILD

-1987 QIPANTLTDSSGNN
+1987 QIPANTITDSSGNN

-2042 ESSIPSTVY
+2042 ESSIPSNVY

-2136 NHMFYCCGY
+2136 NYMFYCCGY

-2159 SNVTDM
+2159 SNVT
-2165 SNMFEAFGYKA
+2165 NMIEMFRECGYTA
-2176 TTSLNLGTKFYT
+2176 MTALNLGDKF
-2188 NNVTN
+2188 NPNKVTD
-2193 MYYMF
+2193 MTRMF
-2198 EHCGYNAMT
+2198 LKCGYTAM
-2207 SLTLGSNFDTSKV
+2207 K
-2220 TNMSYMFAY
+2220 
-2229 CGFNGITTFSLGSN
+2229 
-2243 FNTSK
+2243 
-2248 VTEMESMFSHFA
+2248 
-2260 YKLTSLNLGSNFD
+2260 SLNLGSSFD
-2273 TSLVTKMGHMFDSTG
+2273 TSSVTNMNQVFQHC
-2288 YTSMKTLTLG
+2288 
-2298 SKFNTNN
+2298 
-2305 VTDMQYMFKSTGY
+2305 GY

-2327 SNFNT
+2327 NKFNTSNATTMYYMFYECGYTAMTSLNLGANFDTSNVTEMYGMFLRCGYTAMTSLNLGDKFDTSKVTNMNNMFKECGYMKMTSLNLGSKFNTAQVTSMTWMFQECGYMKMTSLNLGSKFNT
-2332 AKVTNMSYMFYECG
+2332 AKVTSMDWMFYECG

-2398 TSTSSGTIAVS
+2398 TSTTSGKIAVS

-2491 ILTIKNFEESAR
+2491 TLTIKNFEESAR

-2515 ITLKIGGR
+2515 ISLKIGGR
-2523 GESTSTYSK
+2523 GEATSTYSK

-2562 KSSANASGKLFT
+2562 KSSANASGKLFA

-2628 KTVTNDTTQRK
+2628 KTVTNDTKQRK

-2652 KANTKVG
+2652 RINTKVG

-2685 AEGTGTDKSGN
+2685 TEGTGTDKSGN
-2696 KSVAKTITIGIDDPT
+2696 KSVAKTITVGIDDPT

-2829 ITIPAGTIT
+2829 ITIPAGTVT

-2870 TTAKTE
+2870 TSAKTE

-2914 TRVTANDVKAT
+2914 TRVTASDVKAT
-2925 INGTSQTVS
+2925 INGISQTVS

-2971 AVNDKT
+2971 AVKDKT

-2999 PKVTYKYATS
+2999 PKVTYQYATG
-3009 DINYDDKTFIMTF
+3009 DINYNKKTFTMTF
-3022 DITDKYYKTGTTITT
+3022 DITDKYYKTGTAITT
-3037 ANLADYLTIKVDGE
+3037 DNLSRYLTIKVDGV

-3063 IATEDITAGTIAK
+3063 IATENITAGTVAK

-3093 VVGKRYTLELSN
+3093 VVGKRYTLEISD

-3128 GVMTDNGP
+3128 GVMTDNGS

-3162 TGTVVDV
+3162 AGTVVDV

-3177 GTVVTEPL
+3177 GTAVAEPL

-3266 ESGNVNKE
+3266 ESGNTNKE
-3274 TEFVLYSC
+3274 TEFLLYSC
-3282 LRKTNTETDLSSPF
+3282 LRKTNTEISPSSPF
-3296 LGNDTVE
+3296 LGNYTVE

-3310 ILQDNLDG
+3310 ILQNNLDG

-3339 KNNSKGT
+3339 KTAKGT
-3346 YTVYIGSYSGIN
+3346 FKVYIGSYSGIN

-3363 SYLFANIGNSRKC
+3363 SYLFANIGNSSKC

-3391 SATNMS
+3391 SATNMI
-3397 SMFQNFGALSLT
+3397 SMFEAFGGNSVT

-3420 NVTNMRQMFWGCGY
+3420 NVTDMRYMFFKCGSNAMTSLDLGEKFNTNNVTDMECMFSATGY
-3434 KAMTSLNLGANF
+3434 EAMTSLNLGENF
-3446 DTSNVTVMYGMFLWC
+3446 DTSNVENMNEMFSNC
-3461 GYTAMTSLNLG
+3461 GNSSMTSLNLG
-3472 DKFDTSKVTNMNSMF
+3472 
-3487 HECGYMK
+3487 E
-3494 MTSLNLGS
+3494 
-3502 KFNTSNVTKMN
+3502 KFNTSNVTNMAF
-3513 GMFNGTGYTAMTS
+3513 MFQRTGEISMTS
-3526 LDLGEQFDTS
+3526 LNLGEQFDTS
-3536 NVTLM
+3536 NVTNM
-3541 VKMFDGC
+3541 TGMFDNC

-3560 KFDTSKVTTMSEM
+3560 KFDTSKVTHMSYM
-3573 FRNCGTVSM
+3573 FRNCG
-3582 ENLDLGPAFTKI
+3582 
-3594 ADTNTD
+3594 
-3600 MFTNTGKSG
+3600 GK
-3609 AVINAP
+3609 A
-3615 ESIYKNQTSFKLSS
+3615 
-3629 TDTSTTSGTIAV
+3629 
-3641 SSGRTVVPK
+3641 
-3650 YKPEWKVTG
+3650 
-3659 TTIDS
+3659 
-3664 TNKAIKIT
+3664 
-3672 ITGATNTSDYTS
+3672 
-3684 NVTTALKASD
+3684 
-3694 ISVWIDGTELTGV
+3694 
-3707 KREVTVANQTTS
+3707 
-3719 EAVTHTITITNF
+3719 
-3731 EEKVRQNGKDYKEW
+3731 
-3745 SGNIT
+3745 
-3750 LKIGGRGEATS
+3750 
-3761 TYSKNILT
+3761 
-3769 DSYGNQSMSSIDES
+3769 
-3783 GTWIDICLKDSESS
+3783 
-3797 SQNIP
+3797 
-3802 GKMFADFII
+3802 
-3811 PEFTYEYSNT
+3811 
-3821 IIDHENKRVTVVF
+3821 
-3834 SIADKYFAESDLTSD
+3834 
-3849 TTASNITVTV
+3849 
-3859 DGTEIKN
+3859 
-3866 EGDKQRKTLSK
+3866 
-3877 TDIKETIDGNAETKI
+3877 
-3892 GEIYTLTLTNLDQG
+3892 
-3906 GGGDYSGI
+3906 
-3914 VELAFEKGTVRDKS
+3914 
-3928 GNESVATTITIG
+3928 
-3940 VDDPSTGDGHDSGV
+3940 
-3954 IVDVVSPVWKTQN
+3954 
-3967 LQIDKVNQVVTVEI
+3967 
-3981 IVTDKYLSGIS
+3981 
-3992 NSSLT
+3992 
-3997 NDNVNDKI
+3997 
-4005 SVTVDGETE
+4005 
-4014 ANTAITKTLG
+4014 
-4024 DPEFSENGT
+4024 
-4033 TGLKEIK
+4033 
-4040 YKLTLSNW
+4040 
-4048 EQDSTKGGKSFLEY
+4048 
-4062 SGTTKITISAGVVID
+4062 
-4077 DYDNKNIEQ
+4077 
-4086 AFELGHVDFIKP
+4086 
-4098 RIEKVSST
+4098 
-4106 RDESAKTETIVF
+4106 
-4118 NVIDKYLD
+4118 
-4126 TSDAVTENEI
+4126 
-4136 SVYVDGENASTLT
+4136 
-4149 KTLTRVTANDVS
+4149 
-4161 ATVNGS
+4161 
-4167 SQVVLQQ
+4167 
-4174 YQLVLSD
+4174 
-4181 FEKAR
+4181 
-4186 NEKDYKDW
+4186 
-4194 SGTVRIDIA
+4194 
-4203 EDAVK
+4203 
-4208 DKVKSVGLVAS
+4208 
-4219 GGNTN
+4219 
-4224 EKVEINADFVD
+4224 
-4235 FIKPDL
+4235 
-4241 KYVHQSADIDK
+4241 
-4252 DGKSYTMTFTVTDKY
+4252 
-4267 YTSGKLGI
+4267 
-4275 DDLTIKMQNGQL
+4275 
-4287 DSSGNEIVY
+4287 
-4296 NLKNEPVTIS
+4296 
-4306 LQAENLKA
+4306 
-4314 QNVPV
+4314 
-4319 TNTSGNIETATELL
+4319 
-4333 IGHTYKLTISNL
+4333 
-4345 EQLEVKTGLK
+4345 
-4355 TKDYSG
+4355 
-4361 IVTVAVAGDKIKD
+4361 
-4374 RGPAG
+4374 
-4379 DNVSTNGNTATTI
+4379 
-4392 TSGVSIPGGTV
+4392 
-4403 PDDAKVVDVVAPVW
+4403 
-4417 KKVSSS
+4417 
-4423 ANAIDPEDKT
+4423 
-4433 SSTATITFK
+4433 
-4442 GTDTYYAG
+4442 
-4450 NTLTADKIKVFVNGA
+4450 
-4465 EVNNSSSVKKTLS
+4465 
-4478 TATEL
+4478 
-4483 NEERKEFGKTTTVTK
+4483 
-4498 QYGVEYTLTI
+4498 
-4508 KGFTQGADQVKIQIP
+4508 
-4523 AGTLTDESG
+4523 
-4532 NSNKD
+4532 
-4537 TEMVLY
+4537 
-4543 SVLKSTA
+4543 
-4550 TENAGT
+4550 
-4556 SAFLGNNKIQ
+4556 
-4566 RQNIENIT
+4566 
-4574 FETSV
+4574 
-4579 PSTVYNE
+4579 
-4586 ETGEYVDSTAW
+4586 
-4597 DVSARGDKS
+4597 
-4606 IIAWYETSNANGAL
+4606 
-4620 KVHIGSNDEIFANQN
+4620 
-4635 STLLFAYIG
+4635 
-4644 YADICTATETI
+4644 
-4655 TNIELLN
+4655 
-4662 VRSVTN
+4662 
-4668 MNSMFKFCGY
+4668 
-4678 RTMKSLN
+4678 
-4685 LGENFDTSNVTDMSS
+4685 
-4700 MFEAF
+4700 
-4705 GYKATEGL
+4705 
-4713 DLGTK
+4713 
-4718 FYTNN
+4718 
-4723 VTNMYYM
+4723 
-4730 FEHCGYDVMSS
+4730 
-4741 LTLGENFDTSKVTN
+4741 
-4755 MSYMFAY
+4755 
-4762 CGYNEMTGLNLENKF
+4762 
-4777 ITSKVTDMS
+4777 
-4786 SMFSHFASNKLTSL
+4786 LTSL
-4800 NLGANFDTSLVQ
+4800 D
-4812 YMGHMFDNTGY
+4812 
-4823 TEMTSLNLGDKFN
+4823 LGDKFYTSKASDDMTRMFSWLRTRI
-4836 TSSVTDM
+4836 TSSIRFGTCI
-4843 QYMFNATG
+4843 YNW
-4851 HNKMPSLSLGEKFN
+4851 
-4865 TNSVTNMN
+4865 
-4873 YMFKDCGASSMTT
+4873 FK
-4886 LNLGPA
+4886 
-4892 FTKIADQ
+4892 
-4899 NTEFMVN
+4899 
-4906 CGTTGLVIY
+4906 
-4915 APESIYS
+4915 
-4922 NKTAFYVK
+4922 